1 LELDEVH
8 MYDLYTPLVKD
19 SGMKVTYEQAKAY
32 MLKGLA
38 PLGEEYSSIL
48 KEGLNNRWVDVY

>member
-1 LELDEVH
+1 

-19 SGMKVTYEQAKAY
+19 SGMKVTYEQAKDY
-32 MLKGLA
+32 MLKGLT

-48 KEGLNNRWVDVY
+48 KEGLKTVGLMC